1 MRYPLARQRRRAGRD
16 EELQPFHQHAMV
28 FGIPAGV
35 ESQDRERQSRINRTL
50 GFLLVHA
57 KHRARR
63 PPLPHDA
70 AR

>member
-1 MRYPLARQRRRAGRD
+1 
-16 EELQPFHQHAMV
+16 MV